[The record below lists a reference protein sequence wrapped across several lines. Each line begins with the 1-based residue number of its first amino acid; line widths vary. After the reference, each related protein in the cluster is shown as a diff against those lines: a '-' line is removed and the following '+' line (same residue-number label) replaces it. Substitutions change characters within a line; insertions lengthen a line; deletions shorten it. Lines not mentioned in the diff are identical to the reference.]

1 MYDDDLYIEVSSD
14 SSLKTF
20 PENRM
25 CAFHVRFPRRLR
37 FHHRTKVA
45 LAAITLTN
53 SLHPFNSTKQFWIK
67 AKDGKGKYPDTLLY
81 VEPKNYRTLTDL
93 VDEMNDIITTEIQA
107 VGSDRPPQFSL
118 KIEGANSIIT
128 LTDGFLNGVEVEIDV
143 ASKTL
148 RNILGLDR
156 QGIGYINAAKN
167 QLFIYSDLVSPRVVG
182 HVTAPLLRAVNS
194 LPSSEHSVVE
204 DFDQIS
210 YRFPDSKRQYIQLAQ
225 TEVGEAEFYTADD
238 TGEEPLGSGKVVL
251 TLHFKK

>member
-1 MYDDDLYIEVSSD
+1 MPSKMYDDNFYIQVSSD

-20 PENRM
+20 PDNRM

-37 FHHRTKVA
+37 FHHKTKVA
-45 LAAITLTN
+45 LAAITMTN
-53 SLHPFNSTKQFWIK
+53 SLYPFNSAKQFWIN
-67 AKDGKGKYPDTLLY
+67 AKDEKYPATPLY

-93 VDEMNDIITTEIQA
+93 VDEMNDIISTKIQA
-107 VGSDRPPQFSL
+107 VASDRPPHISVKKEGTNSIVSL
-118 KIEGANSIIT
+118 KNGV
-128 LTDGFLNGVEVEIDV
+128 LNGVEVEIDV

-182 HVTAPLLRAVNS
+182 HVTAPLLRTVNS
-194 LPSSEHSVVE
+194 IPRHSVE
-204 DFDQIS
+204 DFDQIF
-210 YRFPDSKRQYIQLAQ
+210 YRFPNSKRQYISLAQ
-225 TEVGEAEFYTADD
+225 TEVGEAEFYVADD
-238 TGEEPLGSGKVVL
+238 TGEEPLGSGKLVL

>member
-1 MYDDDLYIEVSSD
+1 MYDDDLYIQVSSD

-20 PENRM
+20 PDNRM

-37 FHHRTKVA
+37 FHHKTKVA
-45 LAAITLTN
+45 LAAITMTN
-53 SLHPFNSTKQFWIK
+53 SLHPFNSAKLFWIK
-67 AKDGKGKYPDTLLY
+67 AKRGKYPDTELY

-93 VDEMNDIITTEIQA
+93 VDEMNDIIKINIQVVA
-107 VGSDRPPQFSL
+107 SDLPPSISV
-118 KIEGANSIIT
+118 KKEGANSIVS
-128 LTDGFLNGVEVEIDV
+128 LTDGFLNGVAVVIDV

-194 LPSSEHSVVE
+194 LPQKSVVE
-204 DFDQIS
+204 DFDQIF
-210 YRFPDSKRQYIQLAQ
+210 YRFPDSKRQYIPLAQ
-225 TEVGEAEFYTADD
+225 TEVGEAEFYVADD
-238 TGEEPLGSGKVVL
+238 TGEEPLGSGKLVL